1 MAASQRMG
9 VPCCACWQEV
19 SHRLAARLVR
29 HVLERAWVPTV
40 QDLLWTWRRPAGR
53 PRPWHLGW
61 AALGNL
67 GASRTQNFC
76 DIVPISCVSYLPHP
90 IPPSSSPPHCHFSLA
105 SPPRAASTCAACPP
119 RDSPTCTCCPPTTSP
134 PSTRTRR
141 RGGMWVSRD
150 PRMML
155 DATSGVLLTIA
166 NTCCCLPPGASL
178 PYRPTGCGGRIWA
191 QVPLT
196 VLLPQSFSLY
206 LSACLPLY
214 ISQTSQ
220 CCAASRPTPTSS
232 RQPWWPCRTR
242 TRSTG
247 GEGQR
252 AG

>member
-105 SPPRAASTCAACPP
+105 SPPWAASTCAACPP
-119 RDSPTCTCCPPTTSP
+119 RDSPTCTCCPPTTFP
-134 PSTRTRR
+134 PSMRTRR

-150 PRMML
+150 PRVML
-155 DATSGVLLTIA
+155 ECCGRWRTPAVVFHLVLRFLIVQRAMLAVSRETSHCPPPSIVLRV
-166 NTCCCLPPGASL
+166 SV
-178 PYRPTGCGGRIWA
+178 Y
-191 QVPLT
+191 
-196 VLLPQSFSLY
+196 
-206 LSACLPLY
+206 LPLHL
-214 ISQTSQ
+214 SDESVLRSFPPDSDLQQ
-220 CCAASRPTPTSS
+220 AAVVAV
-232 RQPWWPCRTR
+232 QNEDAFNW
-242 TRSTG
+242 G
-247 GEGQR
+247 
-252 AG
+252 